1 MIKKL
6 LSFFLLTAVLT
17 GFGLAFWRGLLPWLQ
32 PSTGQLSV
40 STPQQNATVFL
51 DGKELGKTPF
61 YSKVLKV
68 GDHNLTIES
77 DGVSWKTKTT
87 LTEGTFNTLD
97 LNLSRIDR
105 FTSGENLFFRTGQKS
120 LTVLSKPEGAKVF
133 LNNQEKGST
142 PLKLTPDNGVVT
154 LTLKKEGYL
163 SREITPNLV
172 ENYRLTA
179 NIFLAVDPFGTIKKL
194 DSNPKATLFSIYN
207 QSIDLSRSYSDWVE
221 GLKFT
226 QKQFTGAQTRFDL
239 LLDPTGNTYV
249 LNETEWKNKL
259 ATKAVANIGYLATKA
274 NDSLSD
280 KANAT
285 WQTLKIQFN

>member
-1 MIKKL
+1 M
-6 LSFFLLTAVLT
+6 TAVLT
-17 GFGLAFWRGLLPWLQ
+17 GFGFAFWRGLLPWLQ

-120 LTVLSKPEGAKVF
+120 LTVLSKPESAKVF